1 VTPVANRETVV
12 GHVGGSVFRRVWHG
26 LENVRLRTVVGA
38 LTLLAAGAPFLSRV
52 LINARTAVGP
62 SLAARMDLLAVGA
75 IAGPAFA
82 AGVLATTTAIE
93 TERVGLVF
101 VAAFGGLA
109 LLSPAVAVPAAA
121 AIVGGG
127 ALAVSARWR
136 ALPER
141 GTNWRV
147 APVVGVLLGTALS
160 LNAAMGLA
168 PAIARL
174 AGAHLAMLGA
184 AATPALL
191 GHGNRDW
198 ALGGVVAGL
207 LVAFGVVAPFVT
219 GAVSLIGGGLVGV
232 SLPVMAA
239 GLAGLVTTTSAGIRT
254 RRLPAALG
262 AGLLLVAGV
271 PGTLPRAM
279 AAVLGLLLLIE
290 SRGGIDP

>member
-1 VTPVANRETVV
+1 VTPVASRETVV
-12 GHVGGSVFRRVWHG
+12 GRVGSPVIRRAWHR
-26 LENVRLRTVVGA
+26 LDAVRLRTLAGLLA
-38 LTLLAAGAPFLSRV
+38 LLAAGAPFLSRV

-62 SLAARMDLLAVGA
+62 SLATRMDLLAVGA
-75 IAGPAFA
+75 MAGPAVA
-82 AGVLATTTAIE
+82 AGVLATTTAVE

-147 APVVGVLLGTALS
+147 APVVGVLLGTAVSLS
-160 LNAAMGLA
+160 AAMGLA
-168 PAIARL
+168 PTVARP

-198 ALGGVVAGL
+198 ALGGLVAGL

-219 GAVSLIGGGLVGV
+219 GAVSLIGGGIIAV

-239 GLAGLVTTTSAGIRT
+239 GLAGLVTTISAGIRT
-254 RRLPAALG
+254 GRTPATIG

>member
-1 VTPVANRETVV
+1 VTPVASRETVV
-12 GHVGGSVFRRVWHG
+12 GQVDGPVFRWVWHG
-26 LENVRLRTVVGA
+26 LESVRLRTVVGA
-38 LTLLAAGAPFLSRV
+38 LALLAAGAPFLSRV

-62 SLAARMDLLAVGA
+62 SLATRMDLLAVSA
-75 IAGPAFA
+75 IAAPVVA

-101 VAAFGGLA
+101 VVAFGA
-109 LLSPAVAVPAAA
+109 LTLVSPSVAVPAAA

-127 ALAVSARWR
+127 ALAVGARWR

-141 GTNWRV
+141 GMNWRV
-147 APVVGVLLGTALS
+147 TPVIGVLLGTALS
-160 LNAAMGLA
+160 LSAAVGLA
-168 PAIARL
+168 PAVARP

-198 ALGGVVAGL
+198 ALGGLVAGL

-219 GAVSLIGGGLVGV
+219 GAVSLIGGGIIAV

-239 GLAGLVTTTSAGIRT
+239 GLAGLVTTISAGIRT
-254 RRLPAALG
+254 GRTPATIG